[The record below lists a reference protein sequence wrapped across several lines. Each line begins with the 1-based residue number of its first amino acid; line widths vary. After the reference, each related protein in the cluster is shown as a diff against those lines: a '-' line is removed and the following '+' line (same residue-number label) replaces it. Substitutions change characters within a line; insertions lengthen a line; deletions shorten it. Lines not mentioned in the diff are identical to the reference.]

1 MKGHQNTINC
11 CQFNSD
17 GSSLITASDDGT
29 VKVWFTDCDFS
40 NGALLSP
47 RPRSGSDY
55 PHFFNGSCDCD
66 DSLYTYREHLNS
78 ESNDSQIEVKCC
90 TFSHNSKLVVSGG
103 SDLNPRVWSFDKK
116 KTKHVLK
123 GHKHTV
129 QSCQFSNNSEL
140 IITSSGNEVIVWCAK
155 RAQVLKTLEHEKVV
169 GNCLFSGDLNYIFTS
184 SGRYV
189 YKWSS
194 SGSNKPLNLYNS
206 LKTKYYVTCCA
217 VSPNGQYIA
226 GGTTTDQIIIWSNHA
241 LSRAAVATFK
251 GSDQITCINFNND
264 STQLLSCSDDGTV
277 IIWDTSK
284 VSHFRVIFITSPLN
298 SIN

>member
-29 VKVWFTDCDFS
+29 VKVWSTDCDFS

-55 PHFFNGSCDCD
+55 PHFCNGS
-66 DSLYTYREHLNS
+66 Y
-78 ESNDSQIEVKCC
+78 DSQIEVKCC
-90 TFSHNSKLVVSGG
+90 AFSHNNNLVVSGG
-103 SDLNPRVWSFDKK
+103 SDLNPRVWSFDGMN
-116 KTKHVLK
+116 TKYILE
-123 GHKHTV
+123 GHKHIV
-129 QSCQFSNNSEL
+129 QSCQFSSNSEL
-140 IITSSGNEVIVWCAK
+140 IITSSADEVIVWSAN
-155 RAQVLKTLEHEKVV
+155 RAQVLKTLKHEMVV

-194 SGSNKPLNLYNS
+194 RGSNKPLNLYNS

-226 GGTTTDQIIIWSNHA
+226 AGTTTDQIIIWSNN
-241 LSRAAVATFK
+241 LYPKSAVATFK
-251 GSDQITCINFNND
+251 GSDQITCINFNNE
-264 STQLLSCSDDGTV
+264 STQLLSCSVDGTV

-284 VSHFRVIFITSPLN
+284 VSHYFSFRIIFITSHLN